1 MLSHPALE
9 RGGSVLVCCQNKAAT
24 SLTIEALLIQHMA
37 LQIQFPLLLS
47 YQGQQEAELFTDS
60 TSLEQLLQQPQHL
73 LPHTDRL
80 IDAQGWV
87 YLLDD
92 NFQLYQ
98 SQHQLEHAE
107 VISLVQQHFFA
118 LAQSCL
124 VKIQAPDIRSAL
136 LLLSESP

>member
-1 MLSHPALE
+1 MQH
-9 RGGSVLVCCQNKAAT
+9 LV
-24 SLTIEALLIQHMA
+24 

-47 YQGQQEAELFTDS
+47 YQGQQEAELFTDYN
-60 TSLEQLLQQPQHL
+60 SLEQLLQQPQHL
-73 LPHTDRL
+73 LPHSDRL

-98 SQHQLEHAE
+98 SQHQLELPE
-107 VISLVQQHFFA
+107 VISLVQQHFFT

-136 LLLSESP
+136 LLPSESL